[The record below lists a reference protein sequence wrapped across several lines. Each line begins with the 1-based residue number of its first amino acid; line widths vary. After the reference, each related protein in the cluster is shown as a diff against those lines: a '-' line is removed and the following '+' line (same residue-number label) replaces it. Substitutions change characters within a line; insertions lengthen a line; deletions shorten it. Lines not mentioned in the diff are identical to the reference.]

1 MCYGAKLLRSD
12 FVSQQIETQGAVGEN
27 KVAIQATPS

>member
-1 MCYGAKLLRSD
+1 MCCSAKLLWSGL
-12 FVSQQIETQGAVGEN
+12 VSQQIETEGAAGEN